1 MSSLPTS
8 RLAPPEIERL
18 FQTSLFLLVVT
29 GFATLASTG
38 KIDLV
43 SIIFVLIALV
53 MRAVLLLR
61 DRPFVIPRR
70 VTSWLAV
77 VYFLL
82 FFLDFFFFSGR
93 DLVAPAVTWF
103 CSECA

>member
-1 MSSLPTS
+1 MSSVPTS
-8 RLAPPEIERL
+8 RQAPPEIEHL

-38 KIDLV
+38 KIDLISV
-43 SIIFVLIALV
+43 IFVLAALLAA
-53 MRAVLLLR
+53 RLLLLR

-77 VYFLL
+77 IYFLL
-82 FFLDFFFFSGR
+82 FFVDFFFFSGR
-93 DLVAPAVTWF
+93 DWVDSCRPSGL
-103 CSECA
+103 CS